1 MSHTSGL
8 DYAKSTMVGSQNQ
21 HEMDMYT
28 NENISKYRVS
38 TMNDLPWTMS
48 LSWKRGSDCPSKN
61 KVEWRR
67 ETPGSSSVV
76 W

>member
-48 LSWKRGSDCPSKN
+48 FDRTPGSECPSK
-61 KVEWRR
+61 KEVE
-67 ETPGSSSVV
+67 
-76 W
+76 